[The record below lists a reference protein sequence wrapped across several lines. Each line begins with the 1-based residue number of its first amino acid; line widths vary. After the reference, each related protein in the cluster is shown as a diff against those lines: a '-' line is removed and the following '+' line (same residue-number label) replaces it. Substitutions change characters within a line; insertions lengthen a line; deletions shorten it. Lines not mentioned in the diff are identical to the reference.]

1 MGRPFSHDRPRGRAS
16 FAPAVVILAVATF
29 VIVFQTDLGGA
40 GRPVESL
47 VRARPAVAVSAPFPG
62 CNAARAAGA
71 APVYRGDPGYGPHLD
86 GDGDG
91 IGCEPIRHYR
101 R

>member
-1 MGRPFSHDRPRGRAS
+1 MVVTLA
-16 FAPAVVILAVATF
+16 FAPIVIMLALVTF
-29 VIVFQTDLGGA
+29 LIVFQTDLGGE
-40 GRPVESL
+40 GRSVESL
-47 VRARPAVAVSAPFPG
+47 LRARRAVAVSAPFPG

-91 IGCEPIRHYR
+91 IGCEPHPR
-101 R
+101 